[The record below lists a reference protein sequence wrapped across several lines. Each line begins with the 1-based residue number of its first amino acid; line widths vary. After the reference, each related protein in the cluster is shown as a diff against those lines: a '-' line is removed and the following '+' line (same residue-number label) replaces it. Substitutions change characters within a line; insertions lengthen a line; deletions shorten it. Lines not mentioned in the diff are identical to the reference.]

1 MVLVLGFYIIN
12 NYKNITN
19 KTQRYLLRSLI
30 LALSYHAFNLTINVT
45 HKINPEL
52 WRINYQLL

>member
-12 NYKNITN
+12 NYKSITQ

-30 LALSYHAFNLTINVT
+30 LALSYHAFDLTFNVT
-45 HKINPEL
+45 HKINLEL
-52 WRINYQLL
+52 